1 MSSSSPPISD
11 KQLANIESSTDD
23 NNVAQSRPESIA
35 SSIDDVVAFSMCAL
49 CSIRLNY
56 LYPEDYHEPFR
67 TATIKRLVEHFKLPA
82 KVANSIH
89 EFVTEDEFT
98 FLSSIKQNHG
108 PKTFHLI
115 VELVLF
121 SILSGCHD
129 ARMHYLIID
138 VAELLGIPRDLVE
151 IHCESIYEQLLKAQ
165 SVEQASDDEAYRE
178 KRDNRN
184 KIKKYLA
191 IGLTSLGG
199 GLIIGVTG
207 GLAAPVV
214 ISSISTMIGAGTLAV
229 SATAISGVVGSLFGI
244 GGAGLVQSK
253 MRNRIGDLEEFSFE
267 SLNPENDQTSLT
279 ITIAISGWITDE
291 SENQFSAPWKYLNHS
306 KEQYCLRYESKYL
319 LELSQAM
326 DYLLSFV
333 VSYATQEALKYTFLA
348 GLISA
353 IAWPTALLS
362 MSNIID
368 NPWDCCLGRSAEA
381 GKHLADVL
389 MSRQQG
395 KRPVSLI
402 GFSLGARV
410 IFFCLQELARRKN
423 SEGIICDIVLL
434 GAPVSASLDQW
445 KPLARIISG
454 RVINGYSSSDWLL
467 KFLYR
472 TSSAAIHVAGLQE
485 LCWQDKRVKNVDLT
499 ALVGGHS
506 DYYKKLTEILNYVNI
521 KTLVRTE
528 NDLVTVP
535 VRQTKHALRASK
547 ATNSEWNES
556 VESARPTTSASG
568 SLAEE
573 TPSSAALDS
582 GLERTISES
591 TNLSTSSSLHLQ
603 TSSPTP
609 AATAAPPPPTLN
621 SSSSELPSSSD
632 HDHRH
637 RVRANSGPVARNT
650 NEDDAFGHGGLCPAG
665 AKWRPNSLDRQDD
678 GRWRTLVQLQ
688 IGKSLETN
696 PTSSGE
702 RQSANSSGCK
712 KIRSKSI

>member
-1 MSSSSPPISD
+1 MSSSSVADHHSD
-11 KQLANIESSTDD
+11 GKSEDEDPNDSNSQESSI
-23 NNVAQSRPESIA
+23 VSA
-35 SSIDDVVAFSMCAL
+35 IDDVVAFSLCAL
-49 CSIRLNY
+49 CSIRLNH
-56 LYPEDYHEPFR
+56 LYPQDYHEPFK
-67 TATIKRLVEHFKLPA
+67 TSTIKRMVEHFKLPPR
-82 KVANSIH
+82 VENSVH
-89 EFVTEDEFT
+89 EFVADDEFT
-98 FLSSIKQNHG
+98 FLSSIKNNHG
-108 PKTFHLI
+108 AKTFNLI

-121 SILSGCHD
+121 SILSGSHD

-151 IHCESIYEQLLKAQ
+151 IHCESIYEQLLRVQ
-165 SVEQASDDEAYRE
+165 SEEQTSDDEKYRE
-178 KRDNRN
+178 KRDTRK

-214 ISSISTMIGAGTLAV
+214 ISSLSAMIGAGSVAM

-253 MRNRIGDLEEFSFE
+253 MKNRIGDLEEFSFQ
-267 SLNPENDQTSLT
+267 SLNPENEQTSLT
-279 ITIAISGWITDE
+279 ITIAISGWITDDG
-291 SENQFSAPWKYLNHS
+291 ENRFSDPWKYLNHS

-368 NPWDCCLGRSAEA
+368 NPWDCCLVRSVEA

-410 IFFCLQELARRKN
+410 IFSCLQELARRKN

-454 RVINGYSSSDWLL
+454 RVINGYSVSDWLL

-472 TSSAAIHVAGLQE
+472 TSSAAIHVAGLQK

-499 ALVGGHS
+499 PLVGGHS

-521 KTLVRTE
+521 KTLVKIE
-528 NDLVTVP
+528 DDLVTAE
-535 VRQTKHALRASK
+535 RQTKPSTSAASE
-547 ATNSEWNES
+547 ATTIERDELNQ
-556 VESARPTTSASG
+556 PTTSATSN
-568 SLAEE
+568 SLTDE
-573 TPSSAALDS
+573 TLPSAASDS
-582 GLERTISES
+582 GFERTISES
-591 TNLSTSSSLHLQ
+591 TNLSTSSLHQQ
-603 TSSPTP
+603 TSPPSPSAPNAQIESLT
-609 AATAAPPPPTLN
+609 AT
-621 SSSSELPSSSD
+621 SSND
-632 HDHRH
+632 HQVR
-637 RVRANSGPVARNT
+637 RANSRPVARNT
-650 NEDDAFGHGGLCPAG
+650 NEDEALEHGSGSVA
-665 AKWRPNSLDRQDD
+665 AKARWRPSSLARPVEQPPP
-678 GRWRTLVQLQ
+678 GQFH
-688 IGKSLETN
+688 IGKSLKTQPSEGKQTRSN
-696 PTSSGE
+696 PLEE
-702 RQSANSSGCK
+702 RRSR
-712 KIRSKSI
+712 IRSKSI